1 MSNEWF
7 IEKLVHFLNF
17 TGAYMDIYYS
27 FVPSLMFIS
36 NMMHWLLFSL
46 IPFLLWKLST
56 HTDDVY
62 YKVCL
67 IFDTKAIYNMS
78 HSCGQ
83 WNLKTCILL
92 KFVIK
97 LDRHYPKQCNNILTI
112 STLIAGQVQ
121 FHYWD
126 FIKKSCQPN
135 FVD

>member
-1 MSNEWF
+1 MSVSTSWLFFSPLQEH
-7 IEKLVHFLNF
+7 IL
-17 TGAYMDIYYS
+17 IYIIV
-27 FVPSLMFIS
+27 FVPSLMILS
-36 NMMHWLLFSL
+36 NLTHWLLFSL

-97 LDRHYPKQCNNILTI
+97 LDRHYPKPQNTIPTI
-112 STLIAGQVQ
+112 STLNVASSKSN
-121 FHYWD
+121 
-126 FIKKSCQPN
+126 FIIETLWRNHVSLI
-135 FVD
+135 

>member
-1 MSNEWF
+1 MSNF
-7 IEKLVHFLNF
+7 NYPFRSFLNF

-27 FVPSLMFIS
+27 FIPSLMFIS

-92 KFVIK
+92 KFAIK
-97 LDRHYPKQCNNILTI
+97 LDRHYPKPQNTIPTI
-112 STLIAGQVQ
+112 STLDASL
-121 FHYWD
+121 FRYWD
-126 FIKKSCQPN
+126 FMKKSCLPN
-135 FVD
+135 LVD